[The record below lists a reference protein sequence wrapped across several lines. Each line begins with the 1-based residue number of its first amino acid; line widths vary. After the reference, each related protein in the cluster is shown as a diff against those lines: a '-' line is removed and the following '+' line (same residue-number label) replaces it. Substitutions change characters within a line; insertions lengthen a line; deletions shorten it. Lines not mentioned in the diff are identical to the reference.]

1 MIVFN
6 NWQIS
11 CTGVIAQQ
19 YDNLTRKVEVVGDLP
34 DGYEWSL
41 LVECNGNKDTLRMER
56 TGNGAEVILSQ
67 DNLSVSGY
75 YKLQLRG
82 NMVEDT
88 SKTRHTNVVQTF
100 VPASLTGT
108 GEWPEIPSEFAQ
120 IEQRIMELNARA
132 KSSEQGAKDAEASAK
147 SYSEQAQAV
156 AGEIPYIGTNGNW
169 FIGNQDT
176 GVIGKGR
183 SIYYGEN
190 VLGADI
196 GHGYIARP
204 DAFGTDKL
212 LVGDMLVSK
221 IDYKGTFLY
230 RVNAITGVGPS
241 ALCLTSLDAP
251 AVYYYAG
258 SVPEVSA
265 GSLPGLLV
273 KNLRLGDRK
282 LKEGDLVIAE
292 SGELLCVDYTVDPN
306 GKYWFGEVLC
316 SLKGDPGNVL
326 TAPNGTRY
334 QLAVDNNGNLTT
346 TEVID

>member
-6 NWQIS
+6 NWKIS

-19 YDNLTRKVEVVGDLP
+19 YDNLTRKIEVIGKLP
-34 DGYEWSL
+34 EGYEWSL
-41 LVECNGNKDTLRMER
+41 LVECNGNKDTLRMEL

-67 DNLSVSGY
+67 DNLSLSGY

-82 NMVEDT
+82 NLAEDT
-88 SKTRHTNVVQTF
+88 SKTRHTNVAQTF

-120 IEQRIMELNARA
+120 IEQRIMVLNARA

-176 GVIGKGR
+176 GVMAKGR

-190 VLGADI
+190 VLGGDI
-196 GHGYIARP
+196 GREYAARP
-204 DAFGTDKL
+204 DTFGTDEL
-212 LVGDMLVSK
+212 LVGDMLVST
-221 IDYKGTFLY
+221 IDHKGTFLY
-230 RVNAITGVGPS
+230 RITAISGVGPI
-241 ALCLTSLDAP
+241 AVCLSSMDSP
-251 AVYYYAG
+251 AIYYYAG
-258 SVPEVSA
+258 NVPDVPD
-265 GSLPGLLV
+265 GSLPGLNFDSLQ
-273 KNLRLGDRK
+273 LGNRK
-282 LKEGDLVIAE
+282 LKEGDLVISAC
-292 SGELLCVDYTVDPN
+292 GHLVRVDKIIST
-306 GKYWFGEVLC
+306 KQWIGEVLC